1 MESQVSRRLFVGT
14 VGAGLPLLVA
24 SVSDG
29 QEHQHNANDLVGRE
43 LRKQMKASIKA
54 LGGPRHGEASRRLAS
69 SVRVAVAHNRA
80 GNLDAQLIAA
90 LQKIVRAR
98 GRDALVTADVA
109 PSRLAAEARE
119 LEVTVPTLAPF
130 DYNQRSAVLAGVMKN
145 GVTGSWE
152 KAADAFDLLG
162 AEADRNFVGIKTVA
176 RRLDDQRCIEL
187 AAQLQV
193 LQDITTIACN
203 PFTIGTAPGQAA
215 CAYAFSIWM
224 GFRASYSIFC

>member
-1 MESQVSRRLFVGT
+1 MKSQVSRRLFVGI
-14 VGAGLPLLVA
+14 VGTGLPLLTA
-24 SVSDG
+24 SVSGG
-29 QEHQHNANDLVGRE
+29 QGHRHNSEDLVGRE

-54 LGGPRHGEASRRLAS
+54 LGGPRHGEAARRLAA
-69 SVRVAVAHNRA
+69 SVRIAVAHQRT

-90 LQKIVRAR
+90 LQKIVRER

-119 LEVTVPTLAPF
+119 LDVAVPTLAPF
-130 DYNQRSAVLAGVMKN
+130 DYNQRSAVLAAVMQN
-145 GVTGSWE
+145 GVTATWE
-152 KAADAFDLLG
+152 KAAEAFDLLG
-162 AEADRNFVGIKTVA
+162 AEADRTYVGIRTVA

-187 AAQLQV
+187 SAQLQI
-193 LQDITTIACN
+193 LQDITAIACN
-203 PFTIGTAPGQAA
+203 PFTIATTPGQAA